1 MFILIALCYLNLK
14 LLKWKNFRDRCFRIT
29 TLITIERYIYIE
41 LIILKSLFIVLYQFT
56 TGGEITSSS
65 FRILQIHIYWVEEER
80 IKMYRNKFCEKIKIW
95 MSWIINIT
103 FLLYYIPVLWNTF
116 ISMPILMIIPD
127 NICKVKYTYI

>member
-14 LLKWKNFRDRCFRIT
+14 LLKWKNFRDSCFRIT

-56 TGGEITSSS
+56 TGGEVTSSS